1 MIPLQQKTP
10 AANPDP
16 MRRLGV
22 EKPVVTIQTMNN
34 KLNLAVP
41 VRTHTKPPHL
51 ASASTTNLADS
62 LTKASPIA

>member
-1 MIPLQQKTP
+1 MLEPVLEMIPHQKMP

-16 MRRLGV
+16 EQRLGV

-41 VRTHTKPPHL
+41 VRTH
-51 ASASTTNLADS
+51 
-62 LTKASPIA
+62 KAATPGLREHHEPRR

>member
-1 MIPLQQKTP
+1 MP

-41 VRTHTKPPHL
+41 VRTH
-51 ASASTTNLADS
+51 
-62 LTKASPIA
+62 KAATPGLREHHEPRR